1 MVKLSIIG
9 GIIGLIG
16 GVLMFVEI
24 FLRLAPQKYGWIVNL
39 ILASLVIVASL
50 IGMKG
55 KRFGGELL
63 LVLAF
68 ILIIIGI
75 VTVATPNV
83 DILPYSVFGR
93 FGIGHPSS
101 NLVEGIPL
109 EVFIIILG
117 GILVIASTKN
127 KEE

>member
-1 MVKLSIIG
+1 
-9 GIIGLIG
+9 
-16 GVLMFVEI
+16 MFVEI
-24 FLRLAPQKYGWIVNL
+24 FLRLAPQKYGCILNL
-39 ILASLVIVASL
+39 ILASLVIIASL
-50 IGMKG
+50 ISMKG

-75 VTVATPNV
+75 ITVATPNV
-83 DILPYSVFGR
+83 DILPYSVFGE

-109 EVFIIILG
+109 EAFIIILG
-117 GILVIASTKN
+117 GILVIAGTQN
-127 KEE
+127 K

>member
-1 MVKLSIIG
+1 MAKLSLIG
-9 GIIGLIG
+9 GVIGLIG

-24 FLRLAPQKYGWIVNL
+24 FLRLAPQKYGWILNL
-39 ILASLVIVASL
+39 ILASLVIIASL
-50 IGMKG
+50 ISMKG

-75 VTVATPNV
+75 ITVATPNV
-83 DILPYSVFGR
+83 DILPYSVFGE

-109 EVFIIILG
+109 EAFIIILG
-117 GILVIASTKN
+117 GILVIAGTQN
-127 KEE
+127 K